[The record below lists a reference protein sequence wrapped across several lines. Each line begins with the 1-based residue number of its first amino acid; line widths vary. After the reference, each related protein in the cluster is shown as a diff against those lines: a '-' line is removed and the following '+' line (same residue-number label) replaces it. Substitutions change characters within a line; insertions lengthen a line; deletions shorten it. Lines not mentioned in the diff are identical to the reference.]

1 MSEPQTLDLTEP
13 VEQNVE
19 EVVEEVPTTETAA
32 VEESSESVEEPVEAP
47 VEAPV
52 EEPVEEPVEAPA
64 EEPAEEPVEEPV
76 EEPAEEPAEEVE
88 VEEPVEEPSEAPPIE
103 QVASEIRSILTE
115 VSTVESVP
123 EVEVSE
129 GNTISLKTLIDVL
142 SKWSGSK
149 IHRRKVETLLKEG
162 TEVDEN
168 LDNIEK
174 VIELFKS
181 WANKTNDFKTDNLFT
196 KIDEYTLK
204 NEINLKGER
213 TKVLSEL
220 IDLTINCSKRKYNVN
235 QIIEILENL

>member
-1 MSEPQTLDLTEP
+1 MSESQTLDLTEP

-32 VEESSESVEEPVEAP
+32 AEEPSESVEEPTEIP

-52 EEPVEEPVEAPA
+52 EEPVEEPVEAP
-64 EEPAEEPVEEPV
+64 VEEPV
-76 EEPAEEPAEEVE
+76 EEPAEEPAG
-88 VEEPVEEPSEAPPIE
+88 EPVEAPPIE

-115 VSTVESVP
+115 VPTVESVP

-129 GNTISLKTLIDVL
+129 ENTISLKTLIDVL

-149 IHRRKVETLLKEG
+149 IHRRKVETLLNEG